1 VIKLNFIKNFDIIYI
16 YKIKKYKNRG
26 DMYMT
31 IKERLEAGTT
41 AEQMMNEFS
50 DQLREAQAE
59 IAAQKDNKLTEMRQT
74 LINTIV
80 DYTVATGIVTRED
93 IADED
98 IAKLNKMF
106 IEVEE
111 EAAALAKF
119 AKLMEALDE
128 KHGSEDSSPRV
139 KVKKLN
145 AEDADKVI
153 GEFLKR
159 LG

>member
-1 VIKLNFIKNFDIIYI
+1 
-16 YKIKKYKNRG
+16 
-26 DMYMT
+26 MT

-59 IAAQKDNKLTEMRQT
+59 IAAQKDNNLTEIRQT

-93 IADED
+93 ITDED
-98 IAKLNKMF
+98 IARLNKMF
-106 IEVEE
+106 IEAEE

-119 AKLMEALDE
+119 AKLIETLDE
-128 KHGSEDSSPRV
+128 KHEKKDSSP
-139 KVKKLN
+139 KVKLRKLD

>member
-1 VIKLNFIKNFDIIYI
+1 M

-31 IKERLEAGTT
+31 IKERLESGVT
-41 AEQMMNEFS
+41 AEQMMKEFS
-50 DQLREAQAE
+50 DELKAAQTE
-59 IAAQKDNKLTEMRQT
+59 VAAQKDNKLTNARRAM
-74 LINTIV
+74 LDAIV
-80 DYTVATGIVTRED
+80 NYTVATGIVTRED
-93 IADED
+93 ITGED
-98 IAKLNKMF
+98 IAKLEKAF
-106 IEVEE
+106 IELEE
-111 EAAALAKF
+111 EAAAIAEF
-119 AKLMEALDE
+119 AKLMKALDE